1 MASVEESIDVNVD
14 VSTAYNQWTQFEQ
27 FPQFMDGVKSVTQID
42 DRHLHWVADIAGEVR
57 EWDAQISEQV
67 PDQRIAW
74 ASTSGQPNGGIV
86 TFSPLGPT
94 SCKVTLRID
103 YEPDGFMEHAGSM
116 LGLVGGQV
124 RGDLERFKEYIERRG
139 QETGGWRG
147 EIAV

>member
-14 VSTAYNQWTQFEQ
+14 VTTAYNQWTQFEE
-27 FPQFMDGVKSVTQID
+27 FPQFMDGVKSVTQLD
-42 DRHLHWVADIAGEVR
+42 DKHLHWVADIAGETR
-57 EWDAQISEQV
+57 EWDAEITEQI

-74 ASTSGQPNGGIV
+74 TSTSGQANGGIV
-86 TFSPLGPT
+86 MFSPLGSN
-94 SCKVTLRID
+94 SCKVTLRIE
-103 YEPDGFMEHAGSM
+103 YQPEGFMESAGSM

-124 RGDLERFKEYIERRG
+124 RGDLERFKEFIERRG